1 MFLVLSGF
9 KQLVKLWDDP
19 LLKLSLY
26 GSMEEKHNVVQFS
39 VNLMDF
45 IMMQSAGAAGWISWW
60 LKAEL
65 VVGILYNVKSL
76 MYDV

>member
-1 MFLVLSGF
+1 MVSNNWSNNGMIHC
-9 KQLVKLWDDP
+9 
-19 LLKLSLY
+19 LY